1 MGFHVLAKHGL
12 NKHGLKDPNLVS
24 FGEEKNCVRRERER
38 KEEEEEK
45 EEKKSKQSQAPKRYG
60 TTNLEYGAWIF
71 GMDPWFCLVNGL
83 PQT

>member
-24 FGEEKNCVRRERER
+24 FGGEKNRERRERER

-45 EEKKSKQSQAPKRYG
+45 EERRASKAKLQKGMELRILVWKLNSSMDLWNSK
-60 TTNLEYGAWIF
+60 AWF
-71 GMDPWFCLVNGL
+71 S
-83 PQT
+83 

>member
-24 FGEEKNCVRRERER
+24 FWDNQKSRNEESKKRRGGD
-38 KEEEEEK
+38 
-45 EEKKSKQSQAPKRYG
+45 QAKG
-60 TTNLEYGAWIF
+60 MELLTLS
-71 GMDPWFCLVNGL
+71 MDPWFCLVNGL

>member
-1 MGFHVLAKHGL
+1 MGFHVLA
-12 NKHGLKDPNLVS
+12 KHGLKDPNLVS
-24 FGEEKNCVRRERER
+24 FGGEKNRERRERER

-60 TTNLEYGAWIF
+60 TTNLVYGSLVL
-71 GMDPWFCLVNGL
+71 LVNGL

>member
-24 FGEEKNCVRRERER
+24 FGGEKNRERRERER

-60 TTNLEYGAWIF
+60 TLNF
-71 GMDPWFCLVNGL
+71 GMETELKYGFMEF
-83 PQT
+83 